1 MGREKEKEKITFR
14 ERVATSLGVSKEVFL
29 DAPKVTMVGDME
41 LTVENYKSIGEY
53 SGEAISLKCSNVTLW
68 IKGVNLEI
76 VCIASE
82 MIYICGK
89 IRAVEFQ
96 NEG

>member
-1 MGREKEKEKITFR
+1 MGRDKEKEKVTFR
-14 ERVATSLGVSKEVFL
+14 ERVAASLGVSKEIFM

-53 SGEAISLKCSNVTLW
+53 SSEEISLKCKNVTLL
-68 IKGVNLEI
+68 IKGKNLEI

-82 MIYICGK
+82 MIYICG
-89 IRAVEFQ
+89 RVLAVEFQ
-96 NEG
+96 SEG

>member
-1 MGREKEKEKITFR
+1 MGREKDKKKVTFR
-14 ERVATSLGVSKEVFL
+14 ERVATSLGVSKEIFT

-53 SGEAISLKCSNVTLW
+53 SAEAISLSCKNVTLL
-68 IKGVNLEI
+68 IRGKNLEI

-82 MIYICGK
+82 MIYICGR
-89 IRAVEFQ
+89 ICGVEFQ